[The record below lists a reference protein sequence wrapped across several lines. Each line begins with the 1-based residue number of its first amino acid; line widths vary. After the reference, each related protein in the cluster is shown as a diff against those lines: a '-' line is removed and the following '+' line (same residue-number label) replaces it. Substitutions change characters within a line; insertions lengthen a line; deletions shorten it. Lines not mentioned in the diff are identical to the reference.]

1 MIQEVISKA
10 VSHVGY
16 KEAVNNDNIFA
27 GITGQ
32 ANHQPWC
39 ATFVCA
45 VFKEAGYPKL
55 IVNSAAV
62 SAFEVW
68 AQAAKIVYRPEQ
80 AKRGDLLLFDF
91 SKSGHAEHIG
101 IAIHDFDPVHQTI
114 ETIEGNTSSGIGNQA
129 NGDGVYQRT
138 RQASFIRAAIRPA
151 YKEQ

>member
-16 KEAVNNDNIFA
+16 KEGVNNDNIFS

-39 ATFVCA
+39 ATFICA
-45 VFKEAGYPKL
+45 IFKEAGYPKL

-62 SAFEVW
+62 SAFEIW
-68 AQAAKIVYRPEQ
+68 ATHAKLIYRPEQ

-91 SKSGHAEHIG
+91 SKSGKAEHIG

-114 ETIEGNTSSGIGNQA
+114 QTIEGNTSDGNNT
-129 NGDGVYQRT
+129 NGDGVYVRT
-138 RQASFIRAAIRPA
+138 RSASLVWSAIRQA
-151 YKEQ
+151 YKE

>member
-16 KEAVNNDNIFA
+16 KEGVNNDNIFA

-68 AQAAKIVYRPEQ
+68 AEAAKIVYRPEQ
-80 AKRGDLLLFDF
+80 AKRGDLIVFDF
-91 SKSGHAEHIG
+91 AKAGHGDHIG

-114 ETIEGNTSSGIGNQA
+114 QTIEGNTSDGNNT
-129 NGDGVYQRT
+129 NGDGVYKRT
-138 RQASFIRAAIRPA
+138 RSISLVRAAIRPA

>member
-16 KEAVNNDNIFA
+16 KEGVNNDNIFA

-32 ANHQPWC
+32 ANNQPWC
-39 ATFVCA
+39 ATFICA
-45 VFKEAGYPKL
+45 LFKEAGYPKL

-62 SAFEVW
+62 SAFEIW
-68 AQAAKIVYRPEQ
+68 ATHAKLIYRPEQ

-91 SKSGHAEHIG
+91 SKSGKAEHIG
-101 IAIHDFDPVHQTI
+101 MAIHDFDPVHQTI
-114 ETIEGNTSSGIGNQA
+114 QTIEGNTSSGIGNQT

-138 RQASFIRAAIRPA
+138 RQASFVRAAIRPA